1 MKILQIN
8 TGVNLGSVGRRAED
22 MGCKLIENGHESY
35 IAISSRTN
43 RPSKSNL
50 IVIGNKFDVMLH
62 GIKSRLFD
70 RHGFGSRIPTL
81 KFIEQIKKINPDIIH
96 LRNLHGY
103 YLNIEVLFN
112 YLKEADIPVVWT
124 FHDCWPITGHCS
136 FFDKVNC
143 YKWKTECNN
152 CPNLSGYPSSMGFD
166 NSKQNYYDK
175 KKLFNSV
182 KTMHLIGPCKWM
194 VDFIKE
200 SYLSSYNSE
209 VIYNGINT
217 EVFSP
222 NLKNGAELKN
232 KLGIEKFRIILGSAN
247 IWDWRKGLQ
256 DFVELNKLIDK
267 SNTKIILI
275 GLTEDQ
281 IKALPKDMMGIKR
294 TDSIEQLASFYNIAD
309 VFVNPTYVD
318 NFPTTNLEALSSG
331 TPIVTY
337 KTGGSPEAID
347 QETGFAV
354 EKGDIQELFN
364 RVGEILVNGKDSYI
378 DKCRNRGFT
387 RFNRDITVENYYNLY
402 QKLINEKNEQL
413 RQTN

>member
-1 MKILQIN
+1 M
-8 TGVNLGSVGRRAED
+8 
-22 MGCKLIENGHESY
+22 
-35 IAISSRTN
+35 
-43 RPSKSNL
+43 
-50 IVIGNKFDVMLH
+50 
-62 GIKSRLFD
+62 
-70 RHGFGSRIPTL
+70 
-81 KFIEQIKKINPDIIH
+81 
-96 LRNLHGY
+96 
-103 YLNIEVLFN
+103 
-112 YLKEADIPVVWT
+112 
-124 FHDCWPITGHCS
+124 
-136 FFDKVNC
+136 
-143 YKWKTECNN
+143 
-152 CPNLSGYPSSMGFD
+152 
-166 NSKQNYYDK
+166 
-175 KKLFNSV
+175 
-182 KTMHLIGPCKWM
+182 
-194 VDFIKE
+194 
-200 SYLSSYNSE
+200 
-209 VIYNGINT
+209 
-217 EVFSP
+217 
-222 NLKNGAELKN
+222 
-232 KLGIEKFRIILGSAN
+232 GSAN